1 MSEIT
6 FIAGGATAAQGFSA
20 TGEHMGIRRNRT
32 RRDVALIVSEVPANA
47 ACVYTQN
54 LVKGAPI
61 LVTQKHVEN
70 GIAQAV
76 ICNSGNA
83 NTCNANG
90 IEIAEGMCALVEQ
103 YIGVKADDVI
113 VASTGVIGQP
123 MTLEPFQKNFGKLA
137 DSLEDTPAG
146 GTRAAE
152 AIMTTDTVSKEVAVR
167 FPLGGK
173 MCKLGGIAKGSGM
186 IAPNMATMLC
196 FLTTDAAISSVALKR
211 ALTTVTA
218 DTFNMLSVDGDTSTN
233 DMVSILANGMAGNA
247 PIEACM
253 GTDYEAFVAALY
265 KVCEKL
271 CAIMAK
277 DGEGATKLLECEV
290 TGAKSTAA
298 AKLVAKAVI
307 KIHACSRL
315 RSSAPTPT
323 GAACCAPSAIA
334 GADVDVTKVD
344 VNFRSNRGL
353 IRRMPRRRGRGVQRG
368 DRQGDPHGRRD
379 HRSGGPQQRQRLR
392 HGLGLRP
399 HLRLRQDQRRL
410 PHLIAVKE
418 RNP

>member
-90 IEIAEGMCALVEQ
+90 IEIAEGMCSLVEQ
-103 YIGVKADDVI
+103 YIGVKAEDVI

-173 MCKLGGIAKGSGM
+173 TCKLGGIAKVSGM

-196 FLTTDAAISSVALKR
+196 FLTTDAAISPVALKR

-233 DMVSILANGMAGNA
+233 DMVSILANGMAGNT

-277 DGEGATKLLECEV
+277 DGEGATKLLVCEV

-307 KIHACSRL
+307 KSTLLKAAIF
-315 RSSAPTPT
+315 
-323 GAACCAPSAIA
+323 GADANWGRVLCAIGYA
-334 GADVDVTKVD
+334 GADVDVSKVD

-353 IRRMPRRRGRGVQRG
+353 IPVCRGGAGVAFSEETAKEILMDDEITVQVALNSGSATAKAWGCDLTYDYVKING
-368 DRQGDPHGRRD
+368 DYRT
-379 HRSGGPQQRQRLR
+379 
-392 HGLGLRP
+392 
-399 HLRLRQDQRRL
+399 
-410 PHLIAVKE
+410 
-418 RNP
+418 

>member
-32 RRDVALIVSEVPANA
+32 RRDVALIVSEIPANA

-90 IEIAEGMCALVEQ
+90 VEIAEGMCALVEK
-103 YIGVKADDVI
+103 YIGVKAEDVI

-123 MTLEPFQKNFGKLA
+123 MTLEPFEKNFGKLA

-173 MCKLGGIAKGSGM
+173 MCKLGGISKGSGM

-233 DMVSILANGMAGNA
+233 DMVSILANGMAGTA

-277 DGEGATKLLECEV
+277 DGEGATKLLVCEV

-307 KIHACSRL
+307 KSTLLKAAIF
-315 RSSAPTPT
+315 
-323 GAACCAPSAIA
+323 GADANWGRVLCAIGYA
-334 GADVDVTKVD
+334 GADVDVSKVD

-353 IRRMPRRRGRGVQRG
+353 IPVCRGGAGVAFSEETAKEILMDDEITVQVALNSGSATAKAWGCDLTYDYVKING
-368 DRQGDPHGRRD
+368 DYRT
-379 HRSGGPQQRQRLR
+379 
-392 HGLGLRP
+392 
-399 HLRLRQDQRRL
+399 
-410 PHLIAVKE
+410 
-418 RNP
+418 

>member
-90 IEIAEGMCALVEQ
+90 VEIAEGMCALVEK
-103 YIGVKADDVI
+103 YIGVKAEDVI

-123 MTLEPFQKNFGKLA
+123 MTLEPFEKNFGKLA

-173 MCKLGGIAKGSGM
+173 MCKLGGISKGSGM

-196 FLTTDAAISSVALKR
+196 FLTTDAAISPVALKR

-218 DTFNMLSVDGDTSTN
+218 DTFNMLSIDGDTSTN
-233 DMVSILANGMAGNA
+233 DMVSILANGMAGNT
-247 PIEACM
+247 PIESCM
-253 GTDYEAFVAALY
+253 GADYEAFVAALY

-277 DGEGATKLLECEV
+277 DGEGATKLLVCEV

-307 KIHACSRL
+307 KSTLLKAAIF
-315 RSSAPTPT
+315 
-323 GAACCAPSAIA
+323 GAAANWGRVLCAIGYAV
-334 GADVDVTKVD
+334 ADEDESKVD

-353 IRRMPRRRGRGVQRG
+353 IPVCRGGAGVAFSEETAKEILMDDEITVQVALNSGSATAKAWGCDLTYDYVKING
-368 DRQGDPHGRRD
+368 DYRT
-379 HRSGGPQQRQRLR
+379 
-392 HGLGLRP
+392 
-399 HLRLRQDQRRL
+399 
-410 PHLIAVKE
+410 
-418 RNP
+418 

>member
-173 MCKLGGIAKGSGM
+173 TCKLGGIAKGSGM

-233 DMVSILANGMAGNA
+233 DMVSILASGLAGNESIKPGSA
-247 PIEACM
+247 DFD
-253 GTDYEAFVAALY
+253 TFTAALTD
-265 KVCEKL
+265 L
-271 CAIMAK
+271 CVTLARQVAG
-277 DGEGATKLLECEV
+277 DGEGATKLLVCRV
-290 TGAKSTAA
+290 SGASDKAA
-298 AKLVAKAVI
+298 AKQIAKSVICSSLVKA
-307 KIHACSRL
+307 AMF
-315 RSSAPTPT
+315 
-323 GAACCAPSAIA
+323 
-334 GADVDVTKVD
+334 GADANWGRVLCAIGYAGIPVDVTKVD
-344 VNFRSNRGL
+344 VSFVSAKGAIEVCRDGAGIDFSEEKAKEILLESEINIDVDLHG
-353 IRRMPRRRGRGVQRG
+353 G
-368 DRQGDPHGRRD
+368 DAYAEAYGCDLTYDYVKINGDYRT
-379 HRSGGPQQRQRLR
+379 
-392 HGLGLRP
+392 
-399 HLRLRQDQRRL
+399 
-410 PHLIAVKE
+410 
-418 RNP
+418 

>member
-173 MCKLGGIAKGSGM
+173 MCKLGGISKGSGM

-233 DMVSILANGMAGNA
+233 DMVSILANGMAGNT
-247 PIEACM
+247 PIESCM
-253 GTDYEAFVAALY
+253 GADYEAFVAALY

-277 DGEGATKLLECEV
+277 DGEGATKLLVCEV

-307 KIHACSRL
+307 KSTLLKAAIF
-315 RSSAPTPT
+315 
-323 GAACCAPSAIA
+323 GADANWGRVLCAIGYA
-334 GADVDVTKVD
+334 GADVDVSKVD

-353 IRRMPRRRGRGVQRG
+353 IPVCRGGAGVAFSEETAKEILMDDEITVQVALNSGSASAKAWGCDLTYDYVKING
-368 DRQGDPHGRRD
+368 DYRT
-379 HRSGGPQQRQRLR
+379 
-392 HGLGLRP
+392 
-399 HLRLRQDQRRL
+399 
-410 PHLIAVKE
+410 
-418 RNP
+418 

>member
-1 MSEIT
+1 MSV
-6 FIAGGATAAQGFSA
+6 TAAQGFRAAGVRAGLKASGKPDLA
-20 TGEHMGIRRNRT
+20 LVVNDGPLDTAAGVFTTNRVVAAPVVWSRRLLAGPEGGQAGHARAVVLN
-32 RRDVALIVSEVPANA
+32 SGSANA
-47 ACVYTQN
+47 CTGAQGMHDTEATAVRAAGLLGAEPDQV
-54 LVKGAPI
+54 LV
-61 LVTQKHVEN
+61 
-70 GIAQAV
+70 
-76 ICNSGNA
+76 C
-83 NTCNANG
+83 
-90 IEIAEGMCALVEQ
+90 
-103 YIGVKADDVI
+103 
-113 VASTGVIGQP
+113 STGVIGERIDMP
-123 MTLEPFQKNFGKLA
+123 VLLEGVDVAALALA
-137 DSLEDTPAG
+137 DTPQAG
-146 GTRAAE
+146 TDAAT

-173 MCKLGGIAKGSGM
+173 MCKLGGISKGSGM

-277 DGEGATKLLECEV
+277 DGEGATKLLACEV

-307 KIHACSRL
+307 KSTL
-315 RSSAPTPT
+315 LK
-323 GAACCAPSAIA
+323 AAIF
-334 GADVDVTKVD
+334 GADANWGRVLCAIGYSGAHVDVHKVD
-344 VNFRSNRGL
+344 VAFRSTAGTVSVCVDGAGIPFSEEKAKKVL
-353 IRRMPRRRGRGVQRG
+353 LEQEIEILVDLKSG
-368 DRQGDPHGRRD
+368 DEGATAWGCDLTYDYVKINGDYRT
-379 HRSGGPQQRQRLR
+379 
-392 HGLGLRP
+392 
-399 HLRLRQDQRRL
+399 
-410 PHLIAVKE
+410 
-418 RNP
+418 

>member
-173 MCKLGGIAKGSGM
+173 TCKLGGIAKGSGM

-277 DGEGATKLLECEV
+277 DGEGATKLLACEV

-307 KIHACSRL
+307 KSTLLKAAIF
-315 RSSAPTPT
+315 
-323 GAACCAPSAIA
+323 GADANWGRVLCAIGYA

-353 IRRMPRRRGRGVQRG
+353 IPVCRGGAGVAFSEETAKEILMDDEITVQVALNSGSASAKAWGCDLTYDYVKING
-368 DRQGDPHGRRD
+368 DYRT
-379 HRSGGPQQRQRLR
+379 
-392 HGLGLRP
+392 
-399 HLRLRQDQRRL
+399 
-410 PHLIAVKE
+410 
-418 RNP
+418 

>member
-32 RRDVALIVSEVPANA
+32 RRDVALIVSEIPANA

-90 IEIAEGMCALVEQ
+90 VEIAEGMCALVEK
-103 YIGVKADDVI
+103 YIGVKAEDVI

-173 MCKLGGIAKGSGM
+173 MCKLGGISKGSGM

-196 FLTTDAAISSVALKR
+196 FLTTDAAISPVALKR

-218 DTFNMLSVDGDTSTN
+218 DTFNMLSIDGDTSTN

-277 DGEGATKLLECEV
+277 DGEGATKLLACEV

-307 KIHACSRL
+307 KSTLLKAAIF
-315 RSSAPTPT
+315 
-323 GAACCAPSAIA
+323 GADANWGRVLCAIGYA
-334 GADVDVTKVD
+334 GADVDVSKVD

-353 IRRMPRRRGRGVQRG
+353 IPVCRGGAGVAFSEETAKEILMDDEITVQVALNSGSATAKAWGCDLTYDYVKING
-368 DRQGDPHGRRD
+368 DYRT
-379 HRSGGPQQRQRLR
+379 
-392 HGLGLRP
+392 
-399 HLRLRQDQRRL
+399 
-410 PHLIAVKE
+410 
-418 RNP
+418 

>member
-20 TGEHMGIRRNRT
+20 TGEHVGIRRNRT

-90 IEIAEGMCALVEQ
+90 VEIAEGMCALVEK
-103 YIGVKADDVI
+103 YIGVKAEDVI

-123 MTLEPFQKNFGKLA
+123 MTLEPFRKNFGKLA

-173 MCKLGGIAKGSGM
+173 MCKLGGISKGSGM

-196 FLTTDAAISSVALKR
+196 FLTTDAAISPVALKR

-218 DTFNMLSVDGDTSTN
+218 DTFNMLSIDGDTSTN
-233 DMVSILANGMAGNA
+233 DMVSILANGMAGNT
-247 PIEACM
+247 PIESCM
-253 GTDYEAFVAALY
+253 GADYEAFVAALY

-277 DGEGATKLLECEV
+277 DGEGATKLLVCEV

-307 KIHACSRL
+307 KSTLLKAAIF
-315 RSSAPTPT
+315 
-323 GAACCAPSAIA
+323 GADANWGRVLCAIGYA
-334 GADVDVTKVD
+334 GADVDVSKVD

-353 IRRMPRRRGRGVQRG
+353 IPVCRGGAGVAFSEETAKEILMDDEITVQVALNSGSATAKAWGCDLTYDYVKING
-368 DRQGDPHGRRD
+368 DYRT
-379 HRSGGPQQRQRLR
+379 
-392 HGLGLRP
+392 
-399 HLRLRQDQRRL
+399 
-410 PHLIAVKE
+410 
-418 RNP
+418 

>member
-173 MCKLGGIAKGSGM
+173 MCKLGGISKGSGM
-186 IAPNMATMLC
+186 VAPNMATMLC

-277 DGEGATKLLECEV
+277 DGEGATKLLACEV

-307 KIHACSRL
+307 KSTLLKAAIF
-315 RSSAPTPT
+315 
-323 GAACCAPSAIA
+323 GADANWGRVLCAIGYA

-353 IRRMPRRRGRGVQRG
+353 IPVCRGGAGVAFSEETAKEILMDDEITVQVALNSGSASAKAWGCDLTYDYVKING
-368 DRQGDPHGRRD
+368 DYRT
-379 HRSGGPQQRQRLR
+379 
-392 HGLGLRP
+392 
-399 HLRLRQDQRRL
+399 
-410 PHLIAVKE
+410 
-418 RNP
+418 

>member
-32 RRDVALIVSEVPANA
+32 RRDVALIVSEVPASA

-90 IEIAEGMCALVEQ
+90 VEIAEGMCALVEK
-103 YIGVKADDVI
+103 YIGVKAEDVI

-123 MTLEPFQKNFGKLA
+123 MTLEPFEKNFGKLA

-173 MCKLGGIAKGSGM
+173 MCKLGGISKGSGM

-277 DGEGATKLLECEV
+277 DGEGATKLLVCEV

-307 KIHACSRL
+307 KSTLLKAAIF
-315 RSSAPTPT
+315 
-323 GAACCAPSAIA
+323 GADANWGRVLCAIGYA
-334 GADVDVTKVD
+334 GADVDVSKVD

-353 IRRMPRRRGRGVQRG
+353 IPVCRGGAGVAFSEETAKEILMDDEISVQVALNSGSATAKAWGCDLTYDYVKING
-368 DRQGDPHGRRD
+368 DYRT
-379 HRSGGPQQRQRLR
+379 
-392 HGLGLRP
+392 
-399 HLRLRQDQRRL
+399 
-410 PHLIAVKE
+410 
-418 RNP
+418 

>member
-32 RRDVALIVSEVPANA
+32 RRDVALIVSEVPASA

-90 IEIAEGMCALVEQ
+90 VEIAEGMCALVEK
-103 YIGVKADDVI
+103 YIGVKAEDVI

-123 MTLEPFQKNFGKLA
+123 MTLEPFEKNFGKLA

-173 MCKLGGIAKGSGM
+173 MCKLGGISKGSGM

-196 FLTTDAAISSVALKR
+196 FLTTDAAISPVALKR

-218 DTFNMLSVDGDTSTN
+218 DTFNMLSIDGDTSTN
-233 DMVSILANGMAGNA
+233 DMVSILANGMAGNT
-247 PIEACM
+247 PIESCM
-253 GTDYEAFVAALY
+253 GADYEAFVAALY

-277 DGEGATKLLECEV
+277 DGEGATKLLVCEV

-307 KIHACSRL
+307 KSTLLKAAIF
-315 RSSAPTPT
+315 
-323 GAACCAPSAIA
+323 GADANWGRVLCAIGYA

-353 IRRMPRRRGRGVQRG
+353 IPVCRGGAGVAFSEETAKEILMDDEITVQVALNSGSASAKAWGCDLTYDYVKING
-368 DRQGDPHGRRD
+368 DYRT
-379 HRSGGPQQRQRLR
+379 
-392 HGLGLRP
+392 
-399 HLRLRQDQRRL
+399 
-410 PHLIAVKE
+410 
-418 RNP
+418 

>member
-70 GIAQAV
+70 GVAQAV

-90 IEIAEGMCALVEQ
+90 IEIAEGMCSLVEQ
-103 YIGVKADDVI
+103 YIGVKAEDVI

-173 MCKLGGIAKGSGM
+173 TCKLGGIAKGSGM

-277 DGEGATKLLECEV
+277 DGEGATKLLACEV

-307 KIHACSRL
+307 KSTLLKAAIF
-315 RSSAPTPT
+315 
-323 GAACCAPSAIA
+323 GADANWGRVLCAIGYA
-334 GADVDVTKVD
+334 GADVDVSKVD

-353 IRRMPRRRGRGVQRG
+353 IPVCRGGAGVAFSEETAKEILMDDEITVQVALNSGSASAKAWGCDLTYDYVKING
-368 DRQGDPHGRRD
+368 DYRT
-379 HRSGGPQQRQRLR
+379 
-392 HGLGLRP
+392 
-399 HLRLRQDQRRL
+399 
-410 PHLIAVKE
+410 
-418 RNP
+418 

>member
-90 IEIAEGMCALVEQ
+90 VEIAEGMCALVEK
-103 YIGVKADDVI
+103 YIGVKAEDVI

-123 MTLEPFQKNFGKLA
+123 MTLEPFEKNFGKLA

-173 MCKLGGIAKGSGM
+173 MCKLGGISKGSGM

-196 FLTTDAAISSVALKR
+196 FLTTDAAISPVALKR

-218 DTFNMLSVDGDTSTN
+218 DTFNMLSIDGDTSTN
-233 DMVSILANGMAGNA
+233 DMVSILANGMAGNT
-247 PIEACM
+247 PIESCM
-253 GTDYEAFVAALY
+253 GADYEAFVAALY

-277 DGEGATKLLECEV
+277 DGEGATKLLVCEV

-307 KIHACSRL
+307 KSTLLKAAIF
-315 RSSAPTPT
+315 
-323 GAACCAPSAIA
+323 GADANWGRVLCAIGYA
-334 GADVDVTKVD
+334 GADVDVSKVD

-353 IRRMPRRRGRGVQRG
+353 IPVCRGGAGVAFSEETAKEILMDDEITVQVALNSGSATAKAWGCDLTYDYVKING
-368 DRQGDPHGRRD
+368 DYRT
-379 HRSGGPQQRQRLR
+379 
-392 HGLGLRP
+392 
-399 HLRLRQDQRRL
+399 
-410 PHLIAVKE
+410 
-418 RNP
+418 

>member
-32 RRDVALIVSEVPANA
+32 RRDVALIVSEIPANA

-54 LVKGAPI
+54 LVMGAPI
-61 LVTQKHVEN
+61 RVTQKHVEN

-90 IEIAEGMCALVEQ
+90 VEIAEGMCALVEK
-103 YIGVKADDVI
+103 YIGVKAEDVI

-123 MTLEPFQKNFGKLA
+123 MTLEPFEKNFGKLA

-173 MCKLGGIAKGSGM
+173 MCKLGGISKGSGM

-196 FLTTDAAISSVALKR
+196 FLTTDAAISPVALKR

-218 DTFNMLSVDGDTSTN
+218 DTFNMLSIDGDTSTN
-233 DMVSILANGMAGNA
+233 DMVSILANGMAGNT
-247 PIEACM
+247 PIESCM
-253 GTDYEAFVAALY
+253 GADYEAFVAALY

-277 DGEGATKLLECEV
+277 DGEGATKLLVCEV

-307 KIHACSRL
+307 KSTLLKAAIF
-315 RSSAPTPT
+315 
-323 GAACCAPSAIA
+323 GADANWGRVLCAIGYA
-334 GADVDVTKVD
+334 GADVDVSKVD

-353 IRRMPRRRGRGVQRG
+353 IPVCRGGAGVAFSEETAKEILMDDEITVQVALNSGSATAKAWGCDLTYDYVKING
-368 DRQGDPHGRRD
+368 DYRT
-379 HRSGGPQQRQRLR
+379 
-392 HGLGLRP
+392 
-399 HLRLRQDQRRL
+399 
-410 PHLIAVKE
+410 
-418 RNP
+418 

>member
-90 IEIAEGMCALVEQ
+90 VEIAEGMCALVEK
-103 YIGVKADDVI
+103 YIGVKAEDVI

-123 MTLEPFQKNFGKLA
+123 MTLEPFRKNFGKLA

-173 MCKLGGIAKGSGM
+173 MCKLGGISKGSGM

-277 DGEGATKLLECEV
+277 DGEGATKLLACEV

-307 KIHACSRL
+307 KSTLLKAAIF
-315 RSSAPTPT
+315 
-323 GAACCAPSAIA
+323 GADANWGRVLCAIGYA
-334 GADVDVTKVD
+334 GADVDVSKVD

-353 IRRMPRRRGRGVQRG
+353 IPVCRGGAGVAFSEETAKEILMDDEITVQVALNSGSATAKAWGCDLTYDYVKING
-368 DRQGDPHGRRD
+368 DYRT
-379 HRSGGPQQRQRLR
+379 
-392 HGLGLRP
+392 
-399 HLRLRQDQRRL
+399 
-410 PHLIAVKE
+410 
-418 RNP
+418 

>member
-32 RRDVALIVSEVPANA
+32 RRDVALIVSEVPASA

-90 IEIAEGMCALVEQ
+90 VEIAEGMCALVEK
-103 YIGVKADDVI
+103 YIGVKAEDVI

-173 MCKLGGIAKGSGM
+173 MCKLGGISKGSGM

-277 DGEGATKLLECEV
+277 DGEGATKLLACEV

-307 KIHACSRL
+307 KSTLLKAAIF
-315 RSSAPTPT
+315 
-323 GAACCAPSAIA
+323 GADANWGRVLCAIGYA
-334 GADVDVTKVD
+334 GADVDVSKVD

-353 IRRMPRRRGRGVQRG
+353 IPVCRGGAGVAFSEETAKEILMDDEITVQVALNSGSATAKAWGCDLTYDYVKING
-368 DRQGDPHGRRD
+368 DYRT
-379 HRSGGPQQRQRLR
+379 
-392 HGLGLRP
+392 
-399 HLRLRQDQRRL
+399 
-410 PHLIAVKE
+410 
-418 RNP
+418 

>member
-32 RRDVALIVSEVPANA
+32 RRDVALIVSEIPANA

-90 IEIAEGMCALVEQ
+90 VEIAEGMCALVEK
-103 YIGVKADDVI
+103 YIGVKAEDVI

-123 MTLEPFQKNFGKLA
+123 MTLEPFEKNFGKQA

-173 MCKLGGIAKGSGM
+173 MCKLGGISKGSGM

-196 FLTTDAAISSVALKR
+196 FLTTDAAISPVALKR

-218 DTFNMLSVDGDTSTN
+218 DTFNMLSIDGDTSTN
-233 DMVSILANGMAGNA
+233 DMVSILANGMAGNT
-247 PIEACM
+247 PIESCM
-253 GTDYEAFVAALY
+253 GADYEAFVAALY

-277 DGEGATKLLECEV
+277 DGEGATKLLVCEV

-307 KIHACSRL
+307 KSTLLKAAIF
-315 RSSAPTPT
+315 
-323 GAACCAPSAIA
+323 GADANWGRVLCAIGYA
-334 GADVDVTKVD
+334 GADVDVSKVD

-353 IRRMPRRRGRGVQRG
+353 IPVCRGGAGVAFSEETAKEILMDDEITVQVALNSGSATAKAWGCDLTYDYVKING
-368 DRQGDPHGRRD
+368 DYRT
-379 HRSGGPQQRQRLR
+379 
-392 HGLGLRP
+392 
-399 HLRLRQDQRRL
+399 
-410 PHLIAVKE
+410 
-418 RNP
+418 

>member
-32 RRDVALIVSEVPANA
+32 RRDVALIVSEIPANA

-123 MTLEPFQKNFGKLA
+123 MTLEPFRKNFGKLA

-146 GTRAAE
+146 GTRAAK

-173 MCKLGGIAKGSGM
+173 MCKLGGISKGSGM

-196 FLTTDAAISSVALKR
+196 FLTTDAAISPVALKR

-218 DTFNMLSVDGDTSTN
+218 DTFNMLSIDGDTSTN
-233 DMVSILANGMAGNA
+233 DMVSILANGMAGNT
-247 PIEACM
+247 PIESCM
-253 GTDYEAFVAALY
+253 GADYEAFVAALY

-277 DGEGATKLLECEV
+277 DGEGATKLLVCEV

-307 KIHACSRL
+307 KSTLLKAAIF
-315 RSSAPTPT
+315 
-323 GAACCAPSAIA
+323 GADANWGRVLCAIGYA
-334 GADVDVTKVD
+334 GADVDVSKVD

-353 IRRMPRRRGRGVQRG
+353 IPVCRGGAGVAFSEETAKEILMDDEITVQVALNSGSATAKAWGCDLTYDYVKING
-368 DRQGDPHGRRD
+368 DYRT
-379 HRSGGPQQRQRLR
+379 
-392 HGLGLRP
+392 
-399 HLRLRQDQRRL
+399 
-410 PHLIAVKE
+410 
-418 RNP
+418 

>member
-32 RRDVALIVSEVPANA
+32 RRDVALIVSEIPANA

-90 IEIAEGMCALVEQ
+90 VEIAEGMCALVEK
-103 YIGVKADDVI
+103 YIGVKAEDVI

-123 MTLEPFQKNFGKLA
+123 MTLEPFEKNFGKLA

-173 MCKLGGIAKGSGM
+173 MCKLGGISKGSGM

-196 FLTTDAAISSVALKR
+196 FLTTDAAISPVALKR

-218 DTFNMLSVDGDTSTN
+218 DTFNMLSIDGDTSTN
-233 DMVSILANGMAGNA
+233 DMVSILANGMAGNT
-247 PIEACM
+247 PIESCM
-253 GTDYEAFVAALY
+253 GADYEAFVAALY

-277 DGEGATKLLECEV
+277 DGEGATKLLVCEV

-307 KIHACSRL
+307 KSTLLKAAIF
-315 RSSAPTPT
+315 
-323 GAACCAPSAIA
+323 GADANWGRVLCAIGYA
-334 GADVDVTKVD
+334 GADVDVSKVD

-353 IRRMPRRRGRGVQRG
+353 IPVCRGGAGVAFSEETAKEILMDDEITVQVALNSGSATAKAWGCDLTYDYVKING
-368 DRQGDPHGRRD
+368 DYRT
-379 HRSGGPQQRQRLR
+379 
-392 HGLGLRP
+392 
-399 HLRLRQDQRRL
+399 
-410 PHLIAVKE
+410 
-418 RNP
+418 

>member
-90 IEIAEGMCALVEQ
+90 VEIAEGMCALVEK
-103 YIGVKADDVI
+103 YIGVKSEDVI

-123 MTLEPFQKNFGKLA
+123 MTLEPFEKNFGKLA

-173 MCKLGGIAKGSGM
+173 MCKLGGISKGSGM

-196 FLTTDAAISSVALKR
+196 FLTTDAAISPVPLKR

-218 DTFNMLSVDGDTSTN
+218 DTFNMLSIDGDTSTN
-233 DMVSILANGMAGNA
+233 DMVSILANGMAGNT
-247 PIEACM
+247 PIESCM
-253 GTDYEAFVAALY
+253 GADYEAFVAALY

-277 DGEGATKLLECEV
+277 DGEGATKLLVCEV

-307 KIHACSRL
+307 KSTLLKAAIF
-315 RSSAPTPT
+315 
-323 GAACCAPSAIA
+323 GADANWGRVLCAIGYA
-334 GADVDVTKVD
+334 GADVDVSKVD

-353 IRRMPRRRGRGVQRG
+353 IPVCRGGAGVAFSEETAKEILMDDEITVQVALNSGSATAKAWGCDLTYDYVKING
-368 DRQGDPHGRRD
+368 DYRT
-379 HRSGGPQQRQRLR
+379 
-392 HGLGLRP
+392 
-399 HLRLRQDQRRL
+399 
-410 PHLIAVKE
+410 
-418 RNP
+418 

>member
-32 RRDVALIVSEVPANA
+32 RRDVALIVSEVPASA

-90 IEIAEGMCALVEQ
+90 VEIAEGMCALVEK
-103 YIGVKADDVI
+103 YIGVKAEDVI

-123 MTLEPFQKNFGKLA
+123 MTLEPFEKNFGKLA

-167 FPLGGK
+167 VPLGGK
-173 MCKLGGIAKGSGM
+173 MCKLGGISKGSGM

-196 FLTTDAAISSVALKR
+196 FLTTDAAISPVALKR

-218 DTFNMLSVDGDTSTN
+218 DTFNMLSIDGDTSTN
-233 DMVSILANGMAGNA
+233 DMVSILANGMAGNT
-247 PIEACM
+247 PIESCM
-253 GTDYEAFVAALY
+253 GADYEAFVAALY

-271 CAIMAK
+271 CTIMAK
-277 DGEGATKLLECEV
+277 DGEGATKLLVCEV

-307 KIHACSRL
+307 KSTLLKAAIF
-315 RSSAPTPT
+315 
-323 GAACCAPSAIA
+323 GADANWGRVLCAIGYA
-334 GADVDVTKVD
+334 GADVDVSKVD

-353 IRRMPRRRGRGVQRG
+353 IPVCRGGAGVAFSEETAKEILMDDEISVQVALNSGSATAKAWGCDLTYDYVKING
-368 DRQGDPHGRRD
+368 DYRT
-379 HRSGGPQQRQRLR
+379 
-392 HGLGLRP
+392 
-399 HLRLRQDQRRL
+399 
-410 PHLIAVKE
+410 
-418 RNP
+418 

>member
-32 RRDVALIVSEVPANA
+32 RRDVALIVSEVPASA

-90 IEIAEGMCALVEQ
+90 VEIAEGMCALVEK
-103 YIGVKADDVI
+103 YIGVKAEDVI

-123 MTLEPFQKNFGKLA
+123 MTLEPFRKNFGKLA

-146 GTRAAE
+146 GTRAAM

-173 MCKLGGIAKGSGM
+173 MCKLGGISKGSGM

-196 FLTTDAAISSVALKR
+196 FLTTDAAISPVALKR

-218 DTFNMLSVDGDTSTN
+218 DTFHMLSIDGDTSTN
-233 DMVSILANGMAGNA
+233 DMVSILANGMAGNT
-247 PIEACM
+247 PIESCM
-253 GTDYEAFVAALY
+253 GADYEAFVAALY

-277 DGEGATKLLECEV
+277 DGEGATKLLVCEV

-307 KIHACSRL
+307 KSTLLKAAIF
-315 RSSAPTPT
+315 
-323 GAACCAPSAIA
+323 GADANWGRVLCAIGYA
-334 GADVDVTKVD
+334 GADVDVSKVD

-353 IRRMPRRRGRGVQRG
+353 IPVCRGGAGVAFSEETAKEILMDDEITVQVALNSGSATAKAWGCDLTYDYVKING
-368 DRQGDPHGRRD
+368 DYRT
-379 HRSGGPQQRQRLR
+379 
-392 HGLGLRP
+392 
-399 HLRLRQDQRRL
+399 
-410 PHLIAVKE
+410 
-418 RNP
+418 

>member
-1 MSEIT
+1 
-6 FIAGGATAAQGFSA
+6 
-20 TGEHMGIRRNRT
+20 MGIRRNRT

-90 IEIAEGMCALVEQ
+90 VEIAEGMCALVEK
-103 YIGVKADDVI
+103 YIGVKAEDVI

-173 MCKLGGIAKGSGM
+173 MCKLGGISKGSGM

-196 FLTTDAAISSVALKR
+196 FLTTDAAISPVALKR

-218 DTFNMLSVDGDTSTN
+218 DTFNMLSIDGDTSTN
-233 DMVSILANGMAGNA
+233 DMVSILANGMAGNT
-247 PIEACM
+247 PIESCM
-253 GTDYEAFVAALY
+253 GADYEAFVAALY

-277 DGEGATKLLECEV
+277 DGEGATKLLVCEV

-307 KIHACSRL
+307 KSTLLKAAIF
-315 RSSAPTPT
+315 
-323 GAACCAPSAIA
+323 GADANWGRVLCAIGYA
-334 GADVDVTKVD
+334 GADVDVSKVD

-353 IRRMPRRRGRGVQRG
+353 IPVCRGGAGVAFSEETAKEILMDDEITVQVALNSGSATAKAWGCDLTYDYVKING
-368 DRQGDPHGRRD
+368 DYRT
-379 HRSGGPQQRQRLR
+379 
-392 HGLGLRP
+392 
-399 HLRLRQDQRRL
+399 
-410 PHLIAVKE
+410 
-418 RNP
+418 